1 MQQSSHEQ
9 AEGSAASGAA
19 ETAQLQARR
28 LALLSKVAAQLL
40 LHERPE
46 ELLNGLFEEISA
58 QLGLEVYFNFL
69 LAPCGDYLFLGSYA
83 GVSEAL
89 ASSIQRLELGQAV
102 CGTVARERQ
111 PQVVENVQDRS
122 DELTTLIRSL
132 GITAYVC
139 HPLLARDRLLGT
151 LSFGTRQRP
160 SFEPDEVELM
170 RTVCDQVAAALERAR
185 LISELVEKGREAQE
199 ARAAAETASRTKDE
213 FLATLS
219 HELRTPLTPVLL
231 AVQKLGSDPR
241 LPLELRPEL
250 ERMRRN
256 VEVEARLIDD
266 LLDLTRIARGKIQLH
281 SEVVD
286 VHGLL
291 AHAVEICEADL
302 ARKGIRLHFE
312 PRAGES
318 WVWGDPA
325 RLEQIFWNLLS
336 NGIKFTD
343 PGGEV
348 FLRTENEP
356 DGGLR
361 VEVADTGVG
370 IDPEAL
376 PRIFEAFEQG
386 SAQMTRRFGGLG
398 LGLAISKTLADLHGG
413 SIEARSEG
421 RGRGTTFTVRL
432 RTLSRP
438 KEETAPGEC
447 RCPAASCRSHILL
460 VEDHADTAD
469 ALAEL
474 LRLAGHR
481 VIVAGTIEQALARAQ
496 EAQEDGGIDLVISD
510 LGLPD
515 GSGLDLM
522 PRLRSLYGLKGI
534 ALSGYGMDE
543 DLQRSREA
551 GFELHLTKPV
561 SPQRLTEAISRVSA
575 ISEQ

>member
-1 MQQSSHEQ
+1 MQQSSPQ
-9 AEGSAASGAA
+9 STDGTAGSGPA
-19 ETAQLQARR
+19 ETAQAQR
-28 LALLSKVAAQLL
+28 LALLSRIAAQLL

-46 ELLNGLFEEISA
+46 ELLDSLFEEISA

-69 LAPCGDYLFLGSYA
+69 VAPCGDYLFLGSYA
-83 GVSEAL
+83 GVSEPI

-102 CGTVARERQ
+102 CGTVARDRQ
-111 PQVVENVQDRS
+111 PKVVENVQDRS
-122 DELTTLIRSL
+122 DELTALIRSL

-139 HPLLARDRLLGT
+139 HPLVARDRLLGT

-185 LISELVEKGREAQE
+185 LISELVDRSREAQE
-199 ARAAAETASRTKDE
+199 ARAAAETASRAKDE

-241 LPLELRPEL
+241 LPSELQPEL

-286 VHGLL
+286 VHALL

-302 ARKGIRLHFE
+302 TRKGIRLHFE
-312 PRAGES
+312 PGAGES
-318 WVWGDPA
+318 WVWGDPG

-370 IDPEAL
+370 IDPKAL
-376 PRIFEAFEQG
+376 PRIFDAFEQG
-386 SAQMTRRFGGLG
+386 GVQMTRRFGGLG
-398 LGLAISKTLADLHGG
+398 LGLAICRTLVNLHDG
-413 SIEARSEG
+413 SIDARSEG

-432 RTLSRP
+432 RTLPRP
-438 KEETAPGEC
+438 EEAAAVGEH
-447 RCPAASCRSHILL
+447 RCPAASCHSHILL

-474 LRLAGHR
+474 LSLAGHR
-481 VIVAGTIEQALARAQ
+481 VSVAGTVEEALARARR
-496 EAQEDGGIDLVISD
+496 AQEEGAIDLVISD

-522 PRLRSLYGLKGI
+522 PQLRSLYGLRGI
-534 ALSGYGMDE
+534 ALSGYGMEE

-551 GFELHLTKPV
+551 GFEVHLTKPV
-561 SPQRLTEAISRVSA
+561 SPQRLSEAISRVSTMN
-575 ISEQ
+575 